1 MDTHTY
7 VFRCDGQT
15 LQFPATKEGLTSL
28 ATAMDAADAAG
39 QTYRICR
46 GDEFPEFFATNVPA
60 ERRKVEVDPMP
71 RSIKAALIATTIV
84 VLGYL
89 AFVIYTFGN

>member
-28 ATAMDAADAAG
+28 ATAMDAAEAAG
-39 QTYRICR
+39 HTYRICR
-46 GDEFPEFFATNVPA
+46 GDEFPEFFAANVPV
-60 ERRKVEVDPMP
+60 ERRKVEIDPMP
-71 RSIKAALIATTIV
+71 RSLKVTLIAIV
-84 VLGYL
+84 VVAL
-89 AFVIYTFGN
+89 AYVGAVLYTIGN